1 MDSSV
6 PPPAPAVSALRKF
19 FYVLEGRTAWL
30 FVMVGLFVVLSAMDV
45 LGVGLIGPFVAA
57 VIQPSRLA
65 RVPHLSGWLA
75 VAGAPLHLAPLPTL
89 GVLLLIV
96 FAVKG
101 VVAYSLH
108 HRVLAFAFNVRA
120 HLIKRLM
127 RSYLR
132 MPFQFYLDRNS
143 STLVQAVVNNTKVM
157 TDDLLIPIMRS
168 ISDAV
173 VLLLIGAFLF
183 VVSPAVMA
191 AFCGVVLVTFAGY
204 ERLVRPRTRAAGE
217 QAAVVNERIIRGV
230 NQIVSGVKDIRIL
243 GLQRYFLRLI
253 EDAADANTVAQ
264 VRFYS
269 FLVLP
274 RYLMETVVV
283 VFILSLTLVTLA
295 HGEPPAD
302 LVAMLAMF
310 AAAGLRALPAMSQV
324 SASFASMHYSSFAL
338 TSLYDDLR
346 LIETRRAA
354 GGDRGRDGAGGPA
367 DEPAAGGGTLP
378 FHEIELRHVSF
389 TYPNAAVPA
398 IEDVNLRIRQGSS
411 VGLIGESGAG
421 KTTLVDLLLGLH
433 RVDRG
438 AVLMDGM
445 DLNRVGWERWT
456 SQIAYIPQFVFITD
470 DTLRRNIA
478 LGVEDEQIDPQR
490 IDEAVRLAQLASFV
504 ARLPLGLDT
513 LLGERGG
520 RISGGERQRIA
531 LARAFYHNRDVLV
544 FDEATS
550 ALDSE
555 TEQEVVRA
563 IDSLRGLKT
572 VIVIA
577 HRLSTVRSCEVVHR
591 LQRGRLVQSGRLEEV
606 ARV

>member
-1 MDSSV
+1 MDSSA
-6 PPPAPAVSALRKF
+6 PQHAPAVSALRKF
-19 FYVLEGRTAWL
+19 CYVLEGRTAWL

-57 VIQPSRLA
+57 VIEPSRLA
-65 RVPHLSGWLA
+65 RVPRLNAWLMA
-75 VAGAPLHLAPLPTL
+75 TGSPLHLAPIPTL
-89 GVLLLIV
+89 GALLLVV

-108 HRVLAFAFNVRA
+108 HRVLVFAFDVRA

-183 VVSPAVMA
+183 VVSPLVMA
-191 AFCGVVLVTFAGY
+191 AFCVVVLATFAGY
-204 ERLVRPRTRAAGE
+204 ERIVRPRTRAAGE
-217 QAAVVNERIIRGV
+217 QVAVVNERIIRGV
-230 NQIVSGVKDIRIL
+230 NQIVSGIKDIRIL
-243 GLQRYFLRLI
+243 GLHGYFLRLI
-253 EDAADANTVAQ
+253 EAAADANTMAQ
-264 VRFYS
+264 VRFNS

-283 VFILSLTLVTLA
+283 LFILTLTLVTLA
-295 HGEPPAD
+295 RGDAPAD

-346 LIETRRAA
+346 LIERLRAT
-354 GGDRGRDGAGGPA
+354 GATPA
-367 DEPAAGGGTLP
+367 AEPAVESTPPGHTA

-389 TYPNAAVPA
+389 TYPNAAAPA

-445 DLNRVGWERWT
+445 HLNRIGWERWT

-490 IDEAVRLAQLASFV
+490 IQEAVRLAQLAGFV

-606 ARV
+606 ARA

>member
-1 MDSSV
+1 MNSSE
-6 PPPAPAVSALRKF
+6 PQPTPAVSALRKF
-19 FYVLEGRTAWL
+19 LYVLQGRTAWL
-30 FVMVGLFVVLSAMDV
+30 FIMVGLFILLSAMDV

-57 VIQPSRLA
+57 VIDPSRLG
-65 RVPHLSGWLA
+65 RVPHLSSWLA
-75 VAGAPLHLAPLPTL
+75 AAGSPLHLAPVPAL
-89 GVLLLIV
+89 GALLLVV

-101 VVAYSLH
+101 AVAYRLH
-108 HRVLAFAFNVRA
+108 HRVLAFAFDVRA

-132 MPFQFYLDRNS
+132 MPLQFYLDRNS
-143 STLVQAVVNNTKVM
+143 STLVQAVVHNTKVM

-183 VVSPAVMA
+183 IVNPAVMA
-191 AFCGVVLVTFAGY
+191 AFCVVMLVTFAGY
-204 ERLVRPRTRAAGE
+204 ARIVRPRTRAAGE
-217 QAAVVNERIIRGV
+217 QVAVANERIIRGV
-230 NQIVSGVKDIRIL
+230 NQIVSGIKDIRIL
-243 GLQRYFLRLI
+243 GLRAYFLRLI
-253 EDAADANTVAQ
+253 EGAADANTVAQ
-264 VRFYS
+264 VRFNS
-269 FLVLP
+269 FLVMP

-283 VFILSLTLVTLA
+283 LFILALTLVTLTRGA
-295 HGEPPAD
+295 APAD

-310 AAAGLRALPAMSQV
+310 AAAGLRALPALSQV

-338 TSLYDDLR
+338 TSLYADLR
-346 LIETRRAA
+346 LIETLRVA
-354 GGDRGRDGAGGPA
+354 GP
-367 DEPAAGGGTLP
+367 EEEINPAAEPVATSERP
-378 FHEIELRHVSF
+378 RAFQEIELRQVSF
-389 TYPNAAVPA
+389 TYPNAAFPA
-398 IEDVNLRIRQGSS
+398 IEDVDLLIRQGSS

-438 AVLMDGM
+438 TVLMDGV
-445 DLNRVGWERWT
+445 DLNSVGWERWT
-456 SQIAYIPQFVFITD
+456 SLIAYIPQFVFITD

-478 LGVEDEQIDPQR
+478 LGVEDEEIDAER
-490 IDEAVRLAQLASFV
+490 IEEALNLAQLSGFV

-513 LLGERGG
+513 LLGECGG

-555 TEQEVVRA
+555 TEREVVRV

-591 LQRGRLVQSGRLEEV
+591 LQRGRLIKSGRLEEV
-606 ARV
+606 AGV

>member
-1 MDSSV
+1 MDSKASA
-6 PPPAPAVSALRKF
+6 PTPAVSPLRKF
-19 FYVLEGRTAWL
+19 LYVLEGRTAWL

-57 VIQPSRLA
+57 VIEPSRLA
-65 RVPHLSGWLA
+65 RVPRLGVWLA
-75 VAGAPLHLAPLPTL
+75 AVGSRLHLAAIPTL
-89 GVLLLIV
+89 GVLLLVV

-101 VVAYSLH
+101 VVAYALH
-108 HRVLAFAFNVRA
+108 HRVLAFAFDVRA

-168 ISDAV
+168 ISDVV

-183 VVSPAVMA
+183 VVNPAVMTT
-191 AFCGVVLVTFAGY
+191 FCVVVLVTFAGY
-204 ERLVRPRTRAAGE
+204 ERIVRPRTRAAGE
-217 QAAVVNERIIRGV
+217 QVAVVNERIIRGV
-230 NQIVSGVKDIRIL
+230 NQIVSGIKDIRIL
-243 GLQRYFLRLI
+243 GLQAYFRRLI

-264 VRFYS
+264 VRFNS

-283 VFILSLTLVTLA
+283 LFILTLTLVTLA
-295 HGEPPAD
+295 HGDAPAD

-324 SASFASMHYSSFAL
+324 SASVASMHYSSFAL
-338 TSLYDDLR
+338 ASLYDDLR
-346 LIETRRAA
+346 LIEQLGAA
-354 GGDRGRDGAGGPA
+354 GAVRGR
-367 DEPAAGGGTLP
+367 EPAIEPEASERPQT

-389 TYPNAAVPA
+389 TYPNAAAPA
-398 IEDVNLRIRQGSS
+398 IADVDLRIRQGSS

-433 RVDRG
+433 RVDHG

-445 DLNRVGWERWT
+445 DLNRIGWERWT
-456 SQIAYIPQFVFITD
+456 SLIAYIPQFVFITD

-478 LGVEDEQIDPQR
+478 LGIEDEGIDPER
-490 IDEAVRLAQLASFV
+490 IQEALRLAQLSAFV
-504 ARLPLGLDT
+504 GRLPLGLDT
-513 LLGERGG
+513 VLGERGG

-555 TEQEVVRA
+555 TEQEVVRV
-563 IDSLRGLKT
+563 IDSLRGVKT

-591 LQRGRLVQSGRLEEV
+591 LQRGRLVQSGSLEEV